1 MLTEK
6 TFFDDKYFYDIDF
19 KYLNELDSVYDKYA
33 YLKYKIEYDGRLNN
47 RPLADTEYTLN
58 DILNKSMIV
67 DRTDIDWK
75 SKLDYVIYKIANKIA
90 LLEKYITKH
99 FDAEDSRSSS
109 SGYYEN
115 KIMEMEKDLIRIV
128 DKEIFLCE

>member
-19 KYLNELDSVYDKYA
+19 KYLNKLDSVYDKYA
-33 YLKYKIEYDGRLNN
+33 YLKCKIEYDGRLNN
-47 RPLADTEYTLN
+47 RPLANTEYTLN

-99 FDAEDSRSSS
+99 FDDEDSRSSS
-109 SGYYEN
+109 LGYYED

-128 DKEIFLCE
+128 DKEIFL

>member
-19 KYLNELDSVYDKYA
+19 KYLNKLDSVYDKYD

-99 FDAEDSRSSS
+99 FDDEDSRSSS
-109 SGYYEN
+109 LGYYED

-128 DKEIFLCE
+128 DKEILL

>member
-19 KYLNELDSVYDKYA
+19 KYLNELDSVYDKYT

-99 FDAEDSRSSS
+99 FDDEDSRSISL
-109 SGYYEN
+109 GYYED
-115 KIMEMEKDLIRIV
+115 KFMEMEKDLIRIV
-128 DKEIFLCE
+128 DKEILL